1 MLENY
6 IVFHDS
12 LSSNCLDLHD
22 KPMFLE
28 NLFSTVLICSFR
40 EIFSSNITLKKNL
53 PISSDSHKNDMP
65 KVSHYSTV

>member
-1 MLENY
+1 M
-6 IVFHDS
+6 VFNDS

-22 KPMFLE
+22 KPLFLE
-28 NLFSTVLICSFR
+28 NVLICSFH